1 MNNFKIF
8 GLNLRKLPK
17 YEQCFGSTNV
27 KRVGKSWVKAEMSW
41 AEIDGAGWRLKRAGW
56 RWMALGGGGWSRVE
70 VGARFSNTQ
79 LDKKWWRQTFW
90 INCFLS
96 MKRTLNFVNPS
107 KKWKCQNYLLKLSV
121 SSLNFFF
128 CIYVRQ
134 VVDTRINGRTVK

>member
-41 AEIDGAGWRLKRAGW
+41 VEIDGAGWRLKRAGW
-56 RWMALGGGGWSRVE
+56 RWMALGGGGWSRLE

-79 LDKKWWRQTFW
+79 LDKK
-90 INCFLS
+90 
-96 MKRTLNFVNPS
+96 
-107 KKWKCQNYLLKLSV
+107 
-121 SSLNFFF
+121 
-128 CIYVRQ
+128 
-134 VVDTRINGRTVK
+134 